1 MLNNGGE
8 IFSSVHVIYSA
19 VIIIEFK
26 LFVRINSPFALLN
39 LALNVN
45 VEISVVLRVNVTAT
59 FTLWLQSKVPGPGA
73 DGLVKMIETK
83 EGSVLSIFHLE
94 LSSV

>member
-8 IFSSVHVIYSA
+8 IFSSVYFIYSA

-45 VEISVVLRVNVTAT
+45 VETSVVLRVNVTAT
-59 FTLWLQSKVPGPGA
+59 FTLWLHSKVPGPA
-73 DGLVKMIETK
+73 PNGLGKIIETN